1 MKQVLIFSKDDT
13 KSIHVA
19 NSIKILLED
28 QAICCE
34 LYTISCQT
42 LKLKNAD
49 FMIVVGGDGTFLASI
64 RQANKY
70 FKELPPVLGI
80 NQGSLGFLTE
90 ASVDEFKDLII
101 SGLKSSFQ
109 IDKRTMFKASID
121 DDNEEIFLNDIL
133 VSRRSS
139 GKIFN
144 FEIYYN
150 SEFISSIKADGILIS
165 TPTGSTAHSLSAGGP
180 ILHPDISAMLITPI
194 APHTLSNRPI
204 VVSDQGVID
213 IVVNKDQ
220 DDINVVVDGYS
231 IMENKEILKVRVRK
245 NQEYL
250 KLVRPHGK
258 TYFDILRNKLS
269 FGRRN

>member
-1 MKQVLIFSKDDT
+1 MKQVLIFSKYDS
-13 KSIHVA
+13 KSINVA
-19 NSIKILLED
+19 NSIKVLLED
-28 QAICCE
+28 QAINCE
-34 LYTISCQT
+34 LYKITCNKP
-42 LKLKNAD
+42 KLKNAD

-64 RQANKY
+64 RYANKY

-90 ASVDEFKDLII
+90 GTVDEFKELII
-101 SGLKSSFQ
+101 SGLKSSFL

-121 DDNEEIFLNDIL
+121 DEKDEIFLNDIL
-133 VSRRSS
+133 VTRKRT
-139 GKIFN
+139 GKLFN

-150 SEFISSIKADGILIS
+150 GEFISSIKADGILIS

-180 ILHPDISAMLITPI
+180 ILHPDIPVMLITPL

-204 VVSDQGVID
+204 VVSDLGVID
-213 IVVNKDQ
+213 ILVSKDQ
-220 DDINVVVDGYS
+220 DDVNVVIDGYS
-231 IMENKEILKVRVRK
+231 IMENKEILKVTVRK
-245 NQEYL
+245 NKECL